1 MSRRGAAAVTADPR
15 DGSWRLPDDQPPD
28 RLDRAL
34 KALLPGASW
43 RDVRDLVARG
53 KVAVDGCAAN
63 DAGARVTGG
72 QRIDVRM
79 DARRRDA
86 APPRTAALPA
96 AAIVHGDRHVVVVH
110 KPAGLDTVPWTGGEA
125 AAAADTLVQ
134 RLAAALGGPVR
145 VVHRLDRDTTGLLVF
160 ARTAEAEGR
169 LAHQFRRHSVH
180 RRYFAL
186 AHGRLGACTIRS
198 HLADDR
204 GDGLRGS
211 VRDESRGRLA
221 VTHVEVVEELRG
233 ATLVACRLETG
244 RTHQIRIHLAERGHM
259 LLGERAYVREHE
271 GAALPAP
278 RILLHAAE
286 LGFLH
291 PSTDAPL
298 RFVAPLPDDMQAA
311 VAALRA
317 PPDG

>member
-1 MSRRGAAAVTADPR
+1 VTADPR
-15 DGSWRLPDDQPPD
+15 DGSWSLPQGQPPD

-53 KVAVDGCAAN
+53 KVAVDGSAAT
-63 DAGARVTGG
+63 DAGARVGGG

-86 APPRTAALPA
+86 APPRAAALPA
-96 AAIVHGDRHVVVVH
+96 AAIVHDDGHVVVVH
-110 KPAGLDTVPWTGGEA
+110 KPAGLDTVPWTGGGADA
-125 AAAADTLVQ
+125 AIGDTLVQ

-180 RRYFAL
+180 RRYLAL
-186 AHGRLGACTIRS
+186 AHGKLAACTIRT

-211 VRDESRGRLA
+211 VRDEGRGRLA
-221 VTHVEVVEELRG
+221 VTHVEVVEMLRG

-259 LLGERAYVREHE
+259 LLGERAYVREHH
-271 GAALPAP
+271 GDVLPAP

-317 PPDG
+317 DPAGA